1 MFPKVPKYLRHL
13 ICAFGS
19 SVVVY
24 RYHSYIGTVVY
35 CEGISMEPTVSDAI
49 EDENVTYW
57 DEAHCT
63 NVIREV
69 PPNHVWLE
77 GDNSGHS
84 LDSRNYGPVP
94 TSRLEYRVLLRLWP
108 LTSFGRLSTH
118 EPNPTSPPSVPNSS
132 NLTTSVEACSDYAL
146 LDEKNQV

>member
-1 MFPKVPKYLRHL
+1 MIFLVAK
-13 ICAFGS
+13 
-19 SVVVY
+19 
-24 RYHSYIGTVVY
+24 
-35 CEGISMEPTVSDAI
+35 
-49 EDENVTYW
+49 
-57 DEAHCT
+57 
-63 NVIREV
+63 V